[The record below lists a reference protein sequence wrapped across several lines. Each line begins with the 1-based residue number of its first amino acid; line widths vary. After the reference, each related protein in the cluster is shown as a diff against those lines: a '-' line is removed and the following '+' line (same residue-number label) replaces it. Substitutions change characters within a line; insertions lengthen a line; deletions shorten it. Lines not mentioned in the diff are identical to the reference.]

1 MVDDSGAGWS
11 VCVGAADTASLAKT
25 AASEIGAAMSAAV
38 LEVLGAVPDDAS
50 WASELLALE
59 LVSEASLSTT

>member
-1 MVDDSGAGWS
+1 MVDGSGAGWS
-11 VCVGAADTASLAKT
+11 VCVGAADAASLAKT

-38 LEVLGAVPDDAS
+38 LGAAPDDAS
-50 WASELLALE
+50 WASELLVLE

>member
-1 MVDDSGAGWS
+1 
-11 VCVGAADTASLAKT
+11 VGAADIASLAKT
-25 AASEIGAAMSAAV
+25 AASEIGPAMSAAV
-38 LEVLGAVPDDAS
+38 LEVLGAAPDDAS